1 MIKRVSLVWK
11 RRGLTDDEFRQIW
24 LGEHVEYAKQ
34 LPGLR
39 AYNID
44 FVTDSTGDGPSAIA
58 TLRFDSREALDAAF
72 GVPHIKENLMRSREQ
87 FAESVQVMI
96 VDEVVVVP
104 HNSGVLS

>member
-11 RRGLTDDEFRQIW
+11 RGDLSDARFRQLW
-24 LGEHVEYAKQ
+24 LGEHVDYAKQ

-39 AYNID
+39 AYSID
-44 FVTDSTGDGPSAIA
+44 FVTEGAADGPSAIA

-72 GVPHIKENLMRSREQ
+72 SVPHIKENLMRTREQ

-96 VDEVVVVP
+96 VEECIVVP
-104 HNSGVLS
+104 QTAERVS